1 MLKGD
6 WEKEMQKAAK
16 RIVLFF
22 TIFVNLSC
30 FYSTPFTEA
39 VSPSTVFE
47 RIPTGR
53 FLHINWASYQVTSGA
68 EFDQGYP
75 SFLRLFKKFSGSGIE
90 KKTRRV

>member
-16 RIVLFF
+16 RTVLFF

-47 RIPTGR
+47 RIPTRR
-53 FLHINWASYQVTSGA
+53 FLLINLASYQFTSGV
-68 EFDQGYP
+68 EFDQGYL
-75 SFLRLFKKFSGSGIE
+75 SFF
-90 KKTRRV
+90 